1 VLTLAQK
8 IENMGKIEGRKIIMG
23 CTDKYAVRVDSP
35 LNKIPDKRTYAV
47 QYAIRSGLTV
57 HQSAG

>member
-8 IENMGKIEGRKIIMG
+8 IENMGKIERREIVMG

-35 LNKIPDKRTYAV
+35 LSKIPDKRTYAV
-47 QYAIRSGLTV
+47 QYAIRSWPTV
-57 HQSAG
+57 QQSAG

>member
-1 VLTLAQK
+1 MLNFAQK
-8 IENMGKIEGRKIIMG
+8 FENMGKIERRKIVMG
-23 CTDKYAVRVDSP
+23 CTNKYAVRVDSP

-57 HQSAG
+57 QQSAG